1 MKENRGYEIRVVSH
15 IVLVMAVTLFSLIL
29 IVLDL
34 YRGWDRWTI
43 PLFIAVM
50 IICPAIHIFGV
61 MEERRRLYIYSII
74 LFSDLFFYTMH
85 VEVVSLLQKMSN
97 TRERT
102 ITLDVEME
110 DYHRIKNRTE
120 VTADATE

>member
-1 MKENRGYEIRVVSH
+1 MLFPWRNHEVNIIFSHGFKFCIDYDAETGGKVLLNEN
-15 IVLVMAVTLFSLIL
+15 
-29 IVLDL
+29 D
-34 YRGWDRWTI
+34 
-43 PLFIAVM
+43 
-50 IICPAIHIFGV
+50 
-61 MEERRRLYIYSII
+61 
-74 LFSDLFFYTMH
+74 
-85 VEVVSLLQKMSN
+85 VEVVSLLQRVSN